1 MKSIFRTTAVLALL
15 GAPLL
20 LSGCANDHDAIERA
34 QSTANQAM
42 STAQSA
48 QQTAQ
53 QADQKADRALSEIH
67 QMQQAPPPPPPPHE
81 GPRG

>member
-1 MKSIFRTTAVLALL
+1 MKPIFRTTALLAFV

-20 LSGCANDHDAIERA
+20 LSGCANDHDAIARA
-34 QSTANQAM
+34 QSTADQAM
-42 STAQSA
+42 STAQQA

-53 QADQKADRALSEIH
+53 QADQKADRALSEIQ
-67 QMQQAPPPPPPPHE
+67 QMQQAPPPPPQSHN